1 MLPPSPQPEN
11 FDSVLNRLLHIKSR
25 WEPQGGIDSET
36 LAADYERGLRQR
48 LQEEQSPLLE
58 EALQHYLDSVR
69 TELSARSISEY
80 TSYFRRISRQAPQLA
95 GLHVAAYRK
104 EHCAEL
110 LHTVYPTAAG
120 RNKARRLLHAFFEY
134 ACDREW
140 TEYNPMARLKAETAE
155 KAAPRIPSAD
165 QINTLLQLAL
175 QPRYRSIAA
184 ALGFLLWGKKRLSE
198 IAMLRWEHIKRETLP
213 APLQHWLSLLPN
225 QEHGRILPPDWRQQW
240 HELRREAG
248 WEAYNAGS
256 LRAYTPTA
264 EPLNETDE

>member
-36 LAADYERGLRQR
+36 LAADYERGLRRR
-48 LQEEQSPLLE
+48 LQEEQSPTLE

-69 TELSARSISEY
+69 AELSARSISEY
-80 TSYFRRISRQAPQLA
+80 TSYFRRVSKQAPELA

-140 TEYNPMARLKAETAE
+140 TE
-155 KAAPRIPSAD
+155 
-165 QINTLLQLAL
+165 
-175 QPRYRSIAA
+175 
-184 ALGFLLWGKKRLSE
+184 
-198 IAMLRWEHIKRETLP
+198 
-213 APLQHWLSLLPN
+213 
-225 QEHGRILPPDWRQQW
+225 
-240 HELRREAG
+240 
-248 WEAYNAGS
+248 
-256 LRAYTPTA
+256 
-264 EPLNETDE
+264 